1 MIILIIKNIIS
12 HSQTRELNLKRIQF
26 MTIYNI
32 SIITSTGFPYFH
44 KKLKNLPDGIKL
56 YQRFFDFTEERYRDH
71 DLLDPTSSF
80 ELNAGLVSAL
90 FEFAKNIDK
99 KILTLEFKSISQ
111 SNNLQ
116 KGSQG
121 AKKYTGDAL
130 ITMQTETYLLHK
142 SIKQK
147 INLIYNS
154 IISSKIPLETA
165 YSISNEEEQKIAEI
179 LTDLK
184 AKNHV
189 LKNQSKLEQLTD
201 SLINE
206 MGRYGLYNVV
216 ITSFDLSPL
225 IVLGNKF
232 SLEDIE
238 GILRNLGEIPD
249 IDPMEWKF
257 RQSFYKDSQIW
268 VYIINSGVGVTVEDV
283 FQPYFYL
290 LFAAPESY
298 FGDFP
303 AKLMAKFNG
312 LIG

>member
-1 MIILIIKNIIS
+1 
-12 HSQTRELNLKRIQF
+12 

-44 KKLKNLPDGIKL
+44 KKLKNLPEGIKL
-56 YQRFFDFTEERYRDH
+56 YQRFFDYTEERYRDH

-99 KILTLEFKSISQ
+99 KILTLEFKSITQ
-111 SNNLQ
+111 SNKSQ
-116 KGSQG
+116 KGSQS

-130 ITMQTETYLLHK
+130 ITMQTETYLLHR
-142 SIKQK
+142 SVKQK
-147 INLIYNS
+147 INLVYNTM
-154 IISSKIPLETA
+154 ISPKIPLETA
-165 YSISNEEEQKIAEI
+165 YSISSEEEQKITEI
-179 LTDLK
+179 LTDHK
-184 AKNHV
+184 AKNRV
-189 LKNQSKLEQLTD
+189 ITNQNELEQLTN

-206 MGRYGLYNVV
+206 MGNYGLYNVV
-216 ITSFDLSPL
+216 ITSFDLSPI
-225 IVLGNKF
+225 IVLGSKF
-232 SLEDIE
+232 SFEDIE
-238 GILRNLGEIPD
+238 GILRNLGEVPD

-257 RQSFYKDSQIW
+257 RQSFYKDSQVW
-268 VYIINSGVGVTVEDV
+268 VYIINSGVGVTVEGM

-303 AKLMAKFNG
+303 GKLTAKFNG
-312 LIG
+312 IIG

>member
-1 MIILIIKNIIS
+1 
-12 HSQTRELNLKRIQF
+12 

-44 KKLKNLPDGIKL
+44 KKLKNLPEGIKL
-56 YQRFFDFTEERYRDH
+56 YQRFFDFTEDRYRDH

-99 KILTLEFKSISQ
+99 KILTLEFKSIKQ
-111 SNNLQ
+111 NNLSQ
-116 KGSQG
+116 KNSQDEN
-121 AKKYTGDAL
+121 KYKGDAL
-130 ITMQTETYLLHK
+130 ITLQTETYLLHK

-147 INLIYNS
+147 INLVYNTV
-154 IISSKIPLETA
+154 ISSKIPLETA
-165 YSISNEEEQKIAEI
+165 YSISNEEEQRITEI
-179 LTDLK
+179 LTDQK
-184 AKNHV
+184 ANNRINKNRTE
-189 LKNQSKLEQLTD
+189 LEKMANN
-201 SLINE
+201 LIIE
-206 MGRYGLYNVV
+206 MGKYGLYNVV

-225 IVLGNKF
+225 MVLGNKYSF
-232 SLEDIE
+232 EDIE
-238 GILRNLGEIPD
+238 IILRNLGEVPD
-249 IDPMEWKF
+249 IDPMEWEF
-257 RQSFYKDSQIW
+257 RQSFHEDGQVW
-268 VYIINSGVGVTVEDV
+268 VYIINSGVGVTAENI

-312 LIG
+312 IIG

>member
-1 MIILIIKNIIS
+1 
-12 HSQTRELNLKRIQF
+12 

-44 KKLKNLPDGIKL
+44 KKLKNLPEGIKL
-56 YQRFFDFTEERYRDH
+56 YQRFYDFTEERYRDH

-99 KILTLEFKSISQ
+99 KILTLEFKSITKQNQSQ
-111 SNNLQ
+111 Q
-116 KGSQG
+116 DSQG
-121 AKKYTGDAL
+121 AKKYAGDAL

-142 SIKQK
+142 SVKQK
-147 INLIYNS
+147 INLIYNT
-154 IISSKIPLETA
+154 IISPKIPLETA
-165 YSISNEEEQKIAEI
+165 YSISSEEEQKITEI

-184 AKNHV
+184 AKNRI
-189 LKNQSKLEQLTD
+189 LKNQDELKQLSST
-201 SLINE
+201 LLNE
-206 MGRYGLYNVV
+206 MGTYGLYNIV

-225 IVLGNKF
+225 IVLGSKF
-232 SLEDIE
+232 TVEDIE
-238 GILRNLGEIPD
+238 GILRNLGEVPD

-257 RQSFYKDSQIW
+257 RQSFYKESQVW
-268 VYIINSGVGVTVEDV
+268 VYIINSGVGVTVEGI

-290 LFAAPESY
+290 LFAASESY

-303 AKLMAKFNG
+303 GKLTVKFNG
-312 LIG
+312 IIG

>member
-1 MIILIIKNIIS
+1 
-12 HSQTRELNLKRIQF
+12 

-44 KKLKNLPDGIKL
+44 KKLKNLPEGIKL

-99 KILTLEFKSISQ
+99 KILTLEFKSLKQ
-111 SNNLQ
+111 SNKPQ
-116 KGSQG
+116 QSSQE

-147 INLIYNS
+147 INLVYNI

-165 YSISNEEEQKIAEI
+165 YSISNEEEQKITEI

-189 LKNQSKLEQLTD
+189 LKNQNELEKLSN
-201 SLINE
+201 SLIDE
-206 MGRYGLYNVV
+206 MSKYGLYNIV
-216 ITSFDLSPL
+216 ITSFDLSPI
-225 IVLGNKF
+225 IVLGDKF
-232 SLEDIE
+232 SFEDIE
-238 GILRNLGEIPD
+238 GILRNLREIPD

-268 VYIINSGVGVTVEDV
+268 VYIINSGVGVTVEGM
-283 FQPYFYL
+283 FEPYFYL
-290 LFAAPESY
+290 LFAASESY

-303 AKLMAKFNG
+303 GKLTVKFNG
-312 LIG
+312 IIG